1 MIQQYLLLKVKK
13 QSVKQPKKKSETCWR
28 IIIIP
33 AAGLQEQNLHFGANK
48 HFYDRQLC
56 IGTVAPGAAET
67 HTGCRAIE
75 PYCIYWL
82 KIYNLLLKNLSKL
95 LYRENIL
102 RSGLYVQSVT
112 FAFVQTNIILICEL
126 FIYVSA
132 SLVLLQNWDVFPDA
146 D

>member
-1 MIQQYLLLKVKK
+1 M
-13 QSVKQPKKKSETCWR
+13 
-28 IIIIP
+28 
-33 AAGLQEQNLHFGANK
+33 QEQNLHFWANK
-48 HFYDRQLC
+48 HFYDRQLW
-56 IGTVAPGAAET
+56 IGAAET
-67 HTGCRAIE
+67 HTGCRAME

-82 KIYNLLLKNLSKL
+82 KIYNLLLKNLSEF

-102 RSGLYVQSVT
+102 RSGLHVQSVT